1 MYNMLQTN
9 MNLEAHFREIREGVI
24 GNNGYFETP
33 FGTQKILYADWVAT
47 GRLYRPIEE
56 RITDT
61 LGPYFANTH
70 SYSSETGKVTS
81 NLYMEARDLIKKH
94 VNADADDVLVTTG
107 SGMTGALTRLQRI
120 MGLKGVR
127 PSDPKEVPVVFIT
140 HMEHHSNHVSWS
152 ETMADIVIVP
162 PGDDLMPSPDM
173 LDDLLEKYKDRT
185 HKIGAFTACSNVT
198 GEVTDHKGLA
208 KTMHAHGGVC
218 FFDFAA
224 SAPYV
229 DIDMHPNEPEC
240 RMDAIFFSPHK
251 FLGGP
256 GACGILVFNKN
267 LYRNE
272 VPEIPGGGNVKWTT
286 PWGKHRFFEG
296 LETKEDGGTP
306 GIIQTIKA
314 ALAIQLKEKM
324 DTQFMA
330 TKEQA
335 LLGLFREGLKDLGE
349 IHYLG
354 NEHTQRIGCL
364 SFNIQGIHYN
374 LMVRL
379 LNDRFGIQVR
389 GGWSCASTFAHYLF
403 GIDQARS
410 SWIMDGI
417 DGKNLENKPGWVRV
431 SLHPVMEDLEV
442 TYITEAIRSIVQNK
456 DEWEKDYQYNPM
468 TNEFE
473 YIHGTHASS
482 GHPSFFEL

>member
-1 MYNMLQTN
+1 MENMLN
-9 MNLEAHFREIREGVI
+9 MNLESHFREIREGVI
-24 GNNGYFETP
+24 GDKAYFTSP
-33 FGTQKILYADWVAT
+33 YGAKRILYADWIAT

-56 RITDT
+56 KLMDD
-61 LGPYFANTH
+61 LGPYLANTH

-81 NLYMEARDLIKKH
+81 NLYMEARDRIKKH
-94 VNADADDVLVTTG
+94 VNADADDVLVTAG
-107 SGMTGALTRLQRI
+107 NGMTGALARLQRI
-120 MGLKGVR
+120 MGLKGPR

-140 HMEHHSNHVSWS
+140 HMEHHSNQVSWQ

-162 PGDDLMPSPDM
+162 PGEDLMPCPEK
-173 LDDLLEKYKDRT
+173 LNDLLGKYKDRS

-198 GEVTDHKGLA
+198 GELVDHKGLA

-229 DIDMHPNEPEC
+229 DIDMHPNDPEC

-267 LYRNE
+267 LCQNE
-272 VPEIPGGGNVKWTT
+272 VPEIPGGDNVKWTT
-286 PWGKHRFFEG
+286 PWGKHRFFED
-296 LETKEDGGTP
+296 LEIREDGGTP

-324 DTQFMA
+324 DTRFMA
-330 TKEQA
+330 IREQA
-335 LLGLFREGLKDLGE
+335 LLGLFRDELKDLGE
-349 IHYLG
+349 IQYLG
-354 NEHTQRIGCL
+354 NEDAQRIGCL
-364 SFNIQGIHYN
+364 SFNLKDIHYN
-374 LMVRL
+374 LVVRL

-403 GIDQARS
+403 GLDRARS
-410 SWIMDGI
+410 SQIMEDI
-417 DGKNLENKPGWVRV
+417 DGKDLRNKPGWVRV
-431 SLHPVMEDLEV
+431 SLHPIMDADDVR
-442 TYITEAIRSIVQNK
+442 YITGALREIVRNK
-456 DEWEKDYQYNPM
+456 DEWEKDYQYNPKN
-468 TNEFE
+468 NEFE
-473 YIHGTHASS
+473 YVHGTYASI
-482 GHPSFFEL
+482 GHLSFFEL